1 MSAFDLQ
8 TLRRLDRPKRLL
20 LECVIADF
28 VQLSFNTFQRRGS
41 GEALKVDRKL
51 MHAGQRVYLHR
62 SDSAINGMIRVGC
75 IKLSLCKGAS
85 DSIQVSKVH
94 EIQPFVVLD
103 FCVHDSVQRCGIG
116 KQLFEEM
123 LKRER
128 LGRRLDPGELAYDGA
143 SPKLLAFLKKHYGL
157 FDFVFLISHSSHPNL
172 LVFSTFNQY
181 LTTLLHKTDA
191 PGLVSVVYTSPLLTP
206 QGAGNGVFLADL
218 PVLPKLVLSR
228 QTDFQ
233 LQAEGKDNHPK
244 KFHALQALPQDLEL
258 QDSHQ
263 KKRSRALLSLNSVT
277 LSDIFVPRPQQ
288 HRTIPTLSDC
298 INLRDMDAVPEI
310 SRRQDIIQA
319 AARASARAHF
329 AASSVYTN
337 WTVTNAS
344 ARPEEQSY
352 TPKPWNPQPLHNND
366 NKFSLRLRGCEST
379 AAAPLS
385 HRLAHGP
392 LPPCLSPLK
401 EKERKGEE
409 RIVATKLQEIDSL
422 LSQRAPV
429 LSLLAL
435 LVQKYK
441 Y

>member
-1 MSAFDLQ
+1 M
-8 TLRRLDRPKRLL
+8 P
-20 LECVIADF
+20 
-28 VQLSFNTFQRRGS
+28 
-41 GEALKVDRKL
+41 
-51 MHAGQRVYLHR
+51 
-62 SDSAINGMIRVGC
+62 
-75 IKLSLCKGAS
+75 
-85 DSIQVSKVH
+85 SK
-94 EIQPFVVLD
+94 
-103 FCVHDSVQRCGIG
+103 
-116 KQLFEEM
+116 
-123 LKRER
+123 
-128 LGRRLDPGELAYDGA
+128 A
-143 SPKLLAFLKKHYGL
+143 LLAFLKKHYGL